1 MNSKYDAYQEML
13 EVLDQAA
20 AMLNL
25 KEDDYIK
32 LKYPDRELKVSVP
45 VKMDDGSVKVFEG
58 FRVQHSGIRGPYKGG
73 IRYHA
78 DVDMNEIKT
87 LAAWMSLKCAVA
99 NIPYGGAKG
108 GVKVDVRELSE
119 GELQRLTRQYATL
132 LYPIVGPHIDIP
144 APDMNTNGEIMGWF
158 MDTFSTLNGHLSPA
172 VVTGKPV
179 PIGGSLGRQEAT
191 GRGITLV
198 AREITKKLKMPLK
211 GTRVAVQGAGN
222 VGGTAAKFLYQEGCK
237 VVAMSDI
244 SGAIYH
250 KEGLDVAE
258 VLDFLGT
265 RPKKLLKDY
274 ETEGL
279 IKISNVELLHLD
291 VDLLIPAAL
300 ENQITS
306 KTAPGV
312 RAKIVVEGANGPTTF
327 RGDRILQDKGIV
339 VVPDILANSGG
350 VIVSYFEWLQNLQS
364 FSWEEEK
371 VNVRLENLLK
381 KAFHDVW
388 DTAQKANTSLRM
400 GAYMLALDRIVTASK
415 IRGISY

>member
-1 MNSKYDAYQEML
+1 
-13 EVLDQAA
+13 
-20 AMLNL
+20 
-25 KEDDYIK
+25 
-32 LKYPDRELKVSVP
+32 
-45 VKMDDGSVKVFEG
+45 
-58 FRVQHSGIRGPYKGG
+58 
-73 IRYHA
+73 
-78 DVDMNEIKT
+78 
-87 LAAWMSLKCAVA
+87 
-99 NIPYGGAKG
+99 
-108 GVKVDVRELSE
+108 
-119 GELQRLTRQYATL
+119 
-132 LYPIVGPHIDIP
+132 
-144 APDMNTNGEIMGWF
+144 

-250 KEGLDVAE
+250 REGLDVEE

-312 RAKIVVEGANGPTTF
+312 RAKVVVEGANGPTTF
-327 RGDRILQDKGIV
+327 RGDQILQDKGIV